1 MISRARFRLTGLAA
15 MATLIAVVI
24 GLPFVLYRFGG
35 SPLPSHIT
43 GLHHLVSVLTSRD
56 DGALLLGIIRD
67 SSWLAWLLFSVAAA
81 TEVQAAMRG
90 RAAPRLW
97 LGGIQGGAARLVAL
111 AALTFT
117 MPSVATLTASAAVAP
132 VHAELHL
139 RVRGTEAEAGTHDA
153 DSSRPGAGTDTTA
166 ASAASAAGVASAA
179 ASQLVTVHN
188 GDCLWTIARHYL
200 GAGDRYPEIVA
211 MNYGHDMGD
220 GQVFTNP
227 SLIQPR
233 WRLLLPASDVHDG
246 SSPDVDGQA
255 RHLGHA
261 SHNEHFR
268 RQHLAAGARPASSRH
283 PAEPA
288 SQPAHQVDR
297 LPADANADV
306 SASSYQTSEEVAAP
320 DGEHIPESAAFGAG
334 ALAGAVLT
342 SLTRLRRRQ
351 RQYRRRG
358 RRIALPADPDVL
370 ATEQRLR
377 AAAPLEPPS
386 TLHDALAY
394 LESGVTGT
402 GQVLPDIVGLH
413 VTSGVLEV
421 LLASPAPEAPP
432 PPYTISPGRQ
442 GMCWQVTLASDA
454 RTPGLGAPS
463 GRGSGLLPGLF
474 TAGRTDD
481 GCLLLDLE
489 SLQITGCDGPSQ
501 LVDQVVAAA
510 ATELATGQWSGWCDL
525 VLVGFD
531 ELEVL
536 GRAEHCPSMDAALS
550 QLDARCQA
558 VRRRLA
564 DQPPSDVRQ
573 LRLTAPHDE
582 DWGLTILVS
591 RIEPSPDQLGRLL
604 ELADDGPGGIAALV
618 AGDPETADGR
628 MAPTVLQLA
637 PDPDEPAGVVA
648 NVVPLQIM
656 VRPQVLP
663 EADYQAVSKLFAT
676 ATQLDDV
683 SPTQAPYEM
692 YGAPPWIPEA
702 IIGQDVT
709 PADGIA
715 APPWTGFAGL
725 AGLAD
730 GPGRTLQRLEVRI
743 LGPFVIAGAADQL
756 QPKQAELVLALAL
769 AAPGGLANSALC
781 NMLGA
786 DPDHPKPSDAVRQ
799 IIARTR
805 RRLGQ
810 TSDGRQF
817 VLHTG
822 NGNYVLHRDASLDWT
837 EFRNLTATGR
847 AEDLRTALS
856 LVRGEPFTGS
866 YYWWID
872 IPLVETVRAEIVDAA
887 ETLAEF
893 ELATG
898 SARGAARAAR
908 AGLTAEASAEQLWRL
923 LMRAEHAAGNLAGV
937 AEAWR
942 RCLDSIEDIAPD
954 GEPHPDTAALYRQ
967 LISGTRQQAPVR
979 S

>member
-15 MATLIAVVI
+15 MAALIAVVI
-24 GLPFVLYRFGG
+24 GLPLVLYRFGG

-56 DGALLLGIIRD
+56 DGALLLGIVRD
-67 SSWLAWLLFSVAAA
+67 VSWLAWLLFSVAAA

-117 MPSVATLTASAAVAP
+117 MPSVTTLTASAAVAP
-132 VHAELHL
+132 VHADLQL
-139 RVRGTEAEAGTHDA
+139 RAVSA
-153 DSSRPGAGTDTTA
+153 DS
-166 ASAASAAGVASAA
+166 VA
-179 ASQLVTVHN
+179 ASQLITVRN

-211 MNYGHDMGD
+211 MNYGHDMRD

-227 SLIQPR
+227 SLIQPG
-233 WRLLLPASDVHDG
+233 WRLLLPTSAGHDG
-246 SSPDVDGQA
+246 PSPDVDGQA

-261 SHNEHFR
+261 SHDEHFR
-268 RQHLAAGARPASSRH
+268 RQHPAAGARPASNRH
-283 PAEPA
+283 PVETA
-288 SQPAHQVDR
+288 SQPAHQGDR
-297 LPADANADV
+297 PPAEANADV
-306 SASSYQTSEEVAAP
+306 SASSYQTSAEVAAP

-351 RQYRRRG
+351 RQYRHRG

-377 AAAPLEPPS
+377 ASAPVDPPS

-394 LESGVTGT
+394 LEAGVTGT

-413 VTSGVLEV
+413 VSSGVLEV
-421 LLASPAPEAPP
+421 LLASPALEAPP

-454 RTPGLGAPS
+454 GTPGLGAPS

-474 TAGRTDD
+474 TAGRTED
-481 GCLLLDLE
+481 GYLLLDLE
-489 SLQITGCDGPSQ
+489 SLQITGCDGPSP

-536 GRAEHCPSMDAALS
+536 GRAEHCPSVDAALS
-550 QLDARCQA
+550 RLDARCQA
-558 VRRRLA
+558 VSRRLG
-564 DQPPSDVRQ
+564 DQLPSDVRQ

-618 AGDPETADGR
+618 AGDPETGDGR

-637 PDPDEPAGVVA
+637 PDPDDPAGVVA

-663 EADYQAVSKLFAT
+663 EADYQAISTMFAT
-676 ATQLDDV
+676 AAQLDDV

-692 YGAPPWIPEA
+692 YGAPQWIPEA
-702 IIGQDVT
+702 VIGQDIT

-715 APPWTGFAGL
+715 APPWTGLAGL
-725 AGLAD
+725 AGLAGRSGLAD
-730 GPGRTLQRLEVRI
+730 DPGRNLQRLEVRI

-781 NMLGA
+781 SMLGA

-810 TSDGRQF
+810 ASDGREF

-822 NGNYVLHRDASLDWT
+822 NGNYMLHRDVSLDWT
-837 EFRNLTATGR
+837 EFRTLTATGR

-872 IPLVETVRAEIVDAA
+872 TPLVETVRAEIVDAA

-893 ELATG
+893 ELAIG